1 VRGRRTVLLAT
12 VLTALLTAACTS
24 SGDDAILSPV
34 GTGTNAGT
42 GAGSSDHGTP
52 QQHAAYG
59 YAAKA
64 SGVDYQP
71 AVVVVGGGPSAIRR
85 ASADGLTW
93 TIAAAAPGA
102 KQLHVGSVMLVT
114 SIAAGRVVAVH
125 DEGDARVVT
134 IAPVL
139 LTDVIRNGKI
149 DVHQA
154 LDPHS
159 LVFQQ
164 VPGLAMGPAAPA
176 DGDLPP
182 RFAAG
187 RSVTGDPAMPPPSS
201 FGEVIGIGVW
211 KVKPYFDTNGKL
223 GVTVEREKGGLKLT
237 AEIAFTTSNLRIGG
251 TAAVSGGVLSGG
263 GFRIDGLTG
272 LQVSF
277 GAGTRDGNL
286 DNGKVG
292 LTVPAEF
299 KLPIPP
305 SPATA
310 ELPMTITVKFKFTL
324 ATALTGKNSTLLG
337 SGKYRLSGPLG
348 YDGSNVLTPQFSVE
362 KSLLDSL
369 SGITLGPSGLVLA
382 SNVKIGV
389 GIGPTFLNAGPNFA
403 VNVAFGA
410 TNGSSL
416 GAPLARCRGVTLD
429 IDGTYGASL
438 NAYAGVVD
446 FLRKRL
452 PGFTNVEFGVEG
464 KSKLLHRQQ
473 ILPDVPLCRG

>member
-1 VRGRRTVLLAT
+1 
-12 VLTALLTAACTS
+12 
-24 SGDDAILSPV
+24 V
-34 GTGTNAGT
+34 GTGTNP
-42 GAGSSDHGTP
+42 GAGAGDHGSA

-59 YAAKA
+59 YAAKP

-93 TIAAAAPGA
+93 TIDATAPGA
-102 KQLHVGSVMLVT
+102 GKLHVGSVMLLT

-125 DEGDARVVT
+125 DEGDARVVS

-139 LTDVIRNGKI
+139 LTDVIRNGRI

-154 LDPHS
+154 LDAHS
-159 LVFQQ
+159 MVFQQ
-164 VPGLAMGPAAPA
+164 VPGLAMEPSAPE

-187 RSVTGDPAMPPPSS
+187 RSVTADPSLPPPRS

-223 GVTVEREKGGLKLT
+223 GVSVEREKGGLKLT
-237 AEIAFTTSNLRIGG
+237 AEIAFTTRNLRIRG
-251 TAAVSGGVLSGG
+251 TASVSGGAVSGG

-292 LTVPAEF
+292 LIIPAEF

-310 ELPMTITVKFKFTL
+310 DLPMTITVKFKFTL

-348 YDGSNVLTPQFSVE
+348 FDGNGVLTPQFSVE
-362 KSLLDSL
+362 KSLVDSL
-369 SGITLGPSGLVLA
+369 SGITLGPSGLVLS
-382 SNVKIGV
+382 SNIKVTV
-389 GIGPTFLNAGPNFA
+389 GIGPTFFNAGPNFA

-438 NAYAGVVD
+438 NLAGGIVE

-452 PGFTNVEFGVEG
+452 PGFTNLEVGVEG